1 MSSLTPLAPSHLR
14 WNLRPAPQVVND
26 SRYQADISGC
36 CRGASSSSPARNPV
50 PQQVIS
56 HGSRRGPIVSDDGQ
70 AIVRHGEIADV
81 SHMTQPDLR
90 FEAPIGVDVK
100 GEMRSCV
107 ETPGSVDFFG
117 TRSPA

>member
-1 MSSLTPLAPSHLR
+1 MLPWRLVFITRTQSGPSAGH
-14 WNLRPAPQVVND
+14 
-26 SRYQADISGC
+26 
-36 CRGASSSSPARNPV
+36 PAR
-50 PQQVIS
+50 IKA
-56 HGSRRGPIVSDDGQ
+56 RPIVSDDGQ
-70 AIVRHGEIADV
+70 AIVRHGEIAEV

-107 ETPGSVDFFG
+107 ETPGSVDFFE